1 MYEVVTSL
9 LLKIPVSS
17 ENTYSNFAACNSN
30 PPPIPAPTP
39 HPPPFT
45 PIPRLLVFQNVSTH
59 LGYSNP
65 HFYFAFRSNDTGY
78 EIYDK
83 MLAFTGKEFS
93 RLYFWYMLTSIT
105 LPALCISESCI
116 EIKIDLVFY
125 FHTSLWCLRRFCEGL
140 LMQH

>member
-39 HPPPFT
+39 HSPP
-45 PIPRLLVFQNVSTH
+45 PIPRLLVFQDVSTH